1 MVDPS
6 VRPILTLAGRD
17 NISYNTQKH
26 VTYKYICC
34 YYYKQYTCC
43 AVCTKCSWVLS
54 LVQHKIALL
63 SLTTH
68 MMLPQASHS
77 FSTNITAYICNS

>member
-17 NISYNTQKH
+17 SISYNTQKH
-26 VTYKYICC
+26 VTYNYIYC
-34 YYYKQYTCC
+34 YYYKQYTCSV
-43 AVCTKCSWVLS
+43 VCTKCSCWLPS

-77 FSTNITAYICNS
+77 FTTNIMAYIC